1 MKLDHVSI
9 RTPELEAVR
18 EFFCDVLE
26 LTPGAR
32 PPFSF
37 PGYWLYDGDTA
48 IVHLIGS
55 DGPEPAPST
64 GAVDHLAFKGDGARF
79 EEIVGRIEAAGHA
92 YRTQAV
98 PGAGL
103 RQVFVTGPHGVV
115 VELNFPP
122 AAASA

>member
-9 RTPELEAVR
+9 RTPDLDAVCD
-18 EFFCDVLE
+18 FFCEVLE
-26 LTPGAR
+26 LRPGAR

-37 PGYWLYDGDTA
+37 PGYWLYHDDTA

-55 DGPEPAPST
+55 DGPEPQPST
-64 GAVDHLAFKGDGARF
+64 GAVDHLAFKGDGERF
-79 EEIVGRIEAAGHA
+79 DEIVERIAASGRP
-92 YRTQAV
+92 YRTQTV

-115 VELNFPP
+115 VELNFPS
-122 AAASA
+122 AA